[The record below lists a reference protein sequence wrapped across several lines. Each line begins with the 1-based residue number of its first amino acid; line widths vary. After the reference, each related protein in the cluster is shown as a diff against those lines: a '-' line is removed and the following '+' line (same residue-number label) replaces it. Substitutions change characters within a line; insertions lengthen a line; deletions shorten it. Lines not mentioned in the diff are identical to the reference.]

1 MFNKIHHIAFVVE
14 DIESSMTSFEENY
27 GMELLTRGEMTA
39 QYQIPQEIDVA
50 LYQAGDNIVELIEPL
65 GEEGW
70 TYDVLQENGDGW
82 FHIAFAV
89 DDIREGMAELESRG
103 IRVWDD
109 EPSQGF
115 AWKVV
120 TLEPEDTLVP
130 MQLVEETD

>member
-65 GEEGW
+65 SEEGW

>member
-14 DIESSMTSFEENY
+14 DIESSMTSFEESY
-27 GMELLTRGEMTA
+27 GMELLTRGEITA
-39 QYQIPQEIDVA
+39 QYRIPQEIDVA

-65 GEEGW
+65 SEEGW

-103 IRVWDD
+103 IRIWDD

>member
-65 GEEGW
+65 SEEGW

-103 IRVWDD
+103 IRIWDD

>member
-39 QYQIPQEIDVA
+39 QYKIPQEIDVA

-65 GEEGW
+65 SEEGW
-70 TYDVLQENGDGW
+70 TYDVLREQGDGW
-82 FHIAFAV
+82 FHIAFGV

-103 IRVWDD
+103 IRIWDD

>member
-1 MFNKIHHIAFVVE
+1 
-14 DIESSMTSFEENY
+14 
-27 GMELLTRGEMTA
+27 
-39 QYQIPQEIDVA
+39 
-50 LYQAGDNIVELIEPL
+50 
-65 GEEGW
+65 
-70 TYDVLQENGDGW
+70 
-82 FHIAFAV
+82 
-89 DDIREGMAELESRG
+89 MAELEERG

>member
-1 MFNKIHHIAFVVE
+1 MFNNIHHIAFVVE

-65 GEEGW
+65 SEEGW

-103 IRVWDD
+103 IRIWDD

>member
-65 GEEGW
+65 SEEGW

-82 FHIAFAV
+82 FHVAFAV

>member
-1 MFNKIHHIAFVVE
+1 MFTKIHHVAFVVE

-27 GMELLTRGEMTA
+27 GMKLLTRGEMTA
-39 QYQIPQEIDVA
+39 QYRIPQEIDVA
-50 LYQAGDNIVELIEPL
+50 LYQTGDNIVELIEPL
-65 GEEGW
+65 SEEGW
-70 TYDVLQENGDGW
+70 TYDVLQANGDGW

-103 IRVWDD
+103 IRIWDD

>member
-1 MFNKIHHIAFVVE
+1 MFNKIHHVAFVVE
-14 DIESSMTSFEENY
+14 NIESSMTSFEENY

-70 TYDVLQENGDGW
+70 TYDVLQENGEGW

-89 DDIREGMAELESRG
+89 DDIRESMAELESRG
-103 IRVWDD
+103 IRIWDD

-120 TLEPEDTLVP
+120 TLEPADTLVP

>member
-1 MFNKIHHIAFVVE
+1 MFDKIHHLAFVVE

-27 GMELLTRGEMTA
+27 GMELLTRGQMTA
-39 QYQIPQEIDVA
+39 QYRIPQEIDVA

-65 GEEGW
+65 DEAGW
-70 TYDVLQENGDGW
+70 TYEYLQENGEGW
-82 FHIAFAV
+82 FHVAFAV

-109 EPSQGF
+109 EPSEGF
-115 AWKVV
+115 AWTVV
-120 TLEPEDTLVP
+120 TLHPDDTLVP

>member
-14 DIESSMTSFEENY
+14 DIKSSMTSFEENY

-39 QYQIPQEIDVA
+39 QYRIPQEIDVA

-65 GEEGW
+65 SEEGW
-70 TYDVLQENGDGW
+70 TYDVLQEGGDGW

-89 DDIREGMAELESRG
+89 DDIRESMAELEERG